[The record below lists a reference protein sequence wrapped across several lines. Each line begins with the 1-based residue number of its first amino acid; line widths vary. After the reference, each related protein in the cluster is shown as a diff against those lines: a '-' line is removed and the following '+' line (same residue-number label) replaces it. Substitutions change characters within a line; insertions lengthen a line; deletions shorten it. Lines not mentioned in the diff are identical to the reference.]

1 MRLAILCALV
11 LFCAAP
17 LLAQAGQNAP
27 LADQQL
33 ADPAAE
39 AKASAL
45 MHTLRCVQCQGQ
57 SIADSDAP
65 IAGAMRHE
73 VRQRIANGEQP
84 GAIRDW
90 LVGRYGEYISFEPGY
105 SGAGLLLWLVPFLIL
120 AAAILLARGL
130 FRGKAE

>member
-1 MRLAILCALV
+1 MRRAILCALV
-11 LFCAAP
+11 LFCAVP

-73 VRQRIANGEQP
+73 VRQRIANGEEP
-84 GAIRDW
+84 AAIRDW

-105 SGAGLLLWLVPFLIL
+105 SGAGLLLWLAPLLIL
-120 AAAILLARGL
+120 VGAILLARGL

>member
-1 MRLAILCALV
+1 MTRVPLFALV
-11 LFCAAP
+11 LMCSAP
-17 LLAQAGQNAP
+17 LLAQTGQNAP

-33 ADPAAE
+33 SDPAAE

-45 MHTLRCVQCQGQ
+45 MHSLRCVQCQGQ

-73 VRQRIANGEQP
+73 VRQRIAKGEEP
-84 GAIRDW
+84 SAIRDW

-105 SGAGLLLWLVPFLIL
+105 SGAGLWLWLAPLLIL
-120 AAAILLARGL
+120 AFGIFLAFGL
-130 FRGKAE
+130 FRGKPE